1 MKAALANGEIL
12 AQSTC
17 ISNRDELN
25 QIATALKDFYGET
38 ELYLTIADIVVK
50 YDEERE
56 EKDKSG
62 DDGQVGISYTAL
74 DDEGYVKTETRPV
87 INSIA
92 VDDAEDTITID
103 ADNALI
109 IRWIS
114 DGKLIATT
122 KADDTAFDLNDYEA
136 SLKGYVRAEVF
147 GEGGII
153 YTESFTLNADEATG
167 NDTETIFDLGFLDF
181 IFALVDRYVKLIGR
195 LI

>member
-1 MKAALANGEIL
+1 MDYQTVTYHVKLLAEHYDILGYTNYVFEDLEYKNYDYKYIMCVRFPNWNQAAF
-12 AQSTC
+12 
-17 ISNRDELN
+17 
-25 QIATALKDFYGET
+25 K
-38 ELYLTIADIVVK
+38 
-50 YDEERE
+50 
-56 EKDKSG
+56 
-62 DDGQVGISYTAL
+62 L

-136 SLKGYVRAEVF
+136 SIKGYVRAEVF

-181 IFALVDRYVKLIGR
+181 IFAMLDRYVGLFGRIIGN
-195 LI
+195 LF